1 MGVVILVRYKIVI
14 KINMEVNIL
23 TSLLHLL
30 STEEK
35 LLSLD
40 IEVLQA
46 LCKIVLRCHEENV
59 SEWSIASLL
68 RVPSYCEL
76 NATGA
81 DSNPDKLIKVWATGY
96 WNYLVVASDI
106 IEYHFVEDEWK
117 RGVKMITQHIMELCT
132 ADEDSENTYKVV
144 GVAFTLMENV
154 LNLCQHVIPYSF
166 SSTHQPYAWL
176 CKDVLTPFTKK
187 LEEWL
192 SWLHTKGKF
201 LLKQLST
208 IFIFRQ
214 HHRQQT
220 CFSGNNNLVNELNI
234 LGTID

>member
-1 MGVVILVRYKIVI
+1 MDIYRELSLVLTRYKIVI
-14 KINMEVNIL
+14 KINMEVNIV

-30 STEEK
+30 STEK
-35 LLSLD
+35 NLSSLD

-59 SEWSIASLL
+59 SEWSIASLP
-68 RVPSYCEL
+68 RIPSYNEL

-81 DSNPDKLIKVWATGY
+81 DPNPDKLIKVWISGY

-106 IEYHFVEDEWK
+106 IEYHFVEDQWIG
-117 RGVKMITQHIMELCT
+117 GVKMITRHIMDLRT
-132 ADEDSENTYKVV
+132 ADEDSENIYKVV

-154 LNLCQHVIPYSF
+154 LSLCQHVIPYSF
-166 SSTHQPYAWL
+166 SPSHQPHAWF
-176 CKDVLTPFTKK
+176 CKDVLTPFVKK

-201 LLKQLST
+201 LLK
-208 IFIFRQ
+208 
-214 HHRQQT
+214 
-220 CFSGNNNLVNELNI
+220 
-234 LGTID
+234 